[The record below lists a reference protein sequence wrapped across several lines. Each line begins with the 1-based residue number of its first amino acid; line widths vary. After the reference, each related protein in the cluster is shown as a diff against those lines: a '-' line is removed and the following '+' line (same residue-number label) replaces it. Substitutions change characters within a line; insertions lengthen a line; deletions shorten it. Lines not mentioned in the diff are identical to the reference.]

1 MTGDGMENEAETPE
15 KRGTQSRMQ
24 RRRMVIVAASAMGC
38 AAAIR
43 HFLIRAEPARQKP
56 ARRKSA
62 DSTGNLPDGW
72 RVGGASMAPTLF
84 GPHAELDCPA
94 CHIRWAVHWQPGL
107 RPRGDVVCWN
117 CGGLTPIA
125 TAALRPG
132 DAVRL
137 VADREPRN
145 FDPGELVAVKLPAN
159 APITAESGADTLA
172 VKRLVAGP
180 GQRIDHRDG
189 WLLVDGIPIGDAFR
203 QTLPP
208 DPNGVNRPDQYGV
221 NRPDQHGVNR
231 PDQHGVNRPDQHG
244 VKRPVTRS
252 WPALITV
259 HDDRHRAANQGSWW
273 EPARAKATRSND
285 AATLPI
291 AGPASRFRLAASDAP
306 APWLA
311 YRHRAVHDRLRPD
324 VIRDDFPCNA
334 TEVRGLVAVDRLRL
348 SLRLEAIRPG
358 TLQVAFRFGERLSIR
373 ELPFAGTGLTG
384 PGGLEDPEPKAS
396 PGRQI
401 DIDSESLGEGERPLA
416 GTAAV
421 DLPDGAQLAIRVV
434 AGEAIVSDLVVRRPL
449 AYRIDLRQAA
459 RFDWPIR
466 LGDGEYYVLGDNS
479 PLSIDSRHFG
489 AIRGEGLIGRIEPSE
504 PAMSPA

>member
-1 MTGDGMENEAETPE
+1 MTGDGMENEAETAE
-15 KRGTQSRMQ
+15 KRRTQSRMQ

-43 HFLIRAEPARQKP
+43 DFLLRPESARRQPARQKP

-62 DSTGNLPDGW
+62 DSTANLPDGW

-189 WLLVDGIPIGDAFR
+189 WMLVDGIPIGDAFR

-208 DPNGVNRPDQYGV
+208 NPNGLNRPDQYGV
-221 NRPDQHGVNR
+221 N
-231 PDQHGVNRPDQHG
+231 
-244 VKRPVTRS
+244 RPVTRS

-306 APWLA
+306 TPWLA

>member
-1 MTGDGMENEAETPE
+1 
-15 KRGTQSRMQ
+15 
-24 RRRMVIVAASAMGC
+24 
-38 AAAIR
+38 
-43 HFLIRAEPARQKP
+43 
-56 ARRKSA
+56 
-62 DSTGNLPDGW
+62 
-72 RVGGASMAPTLF
+72 MAPTLF

-107 RPRGDVVCWN
+107 RPRGDVTCWN
-117 CGGLTPIA
+117 CGGMTPID
-125 TAALRPG
+125 TAALHPG

-137 VADREPRN
+137 VADRDPRN

-159 APITAESGADTLA
+159 APITAGSGADTLA

-203 QTLPP
+203 QTLRT
-208 DPNGVNRPDQYGV
+208 DPNEANRPA
-221 NRPDQHGVNR
+221 
-231 PDQHGVNRPDQHG
+231 
-244 VKRPVTRS
+244 TTS

-259 HDDRHRAANQGSWW
+259 HDDRYRAANQGSWW
-273 EPARAKATRSND
+273 EPGLVKPSRSND
-285 AATLPI
+285 AAPLLN
-291 AGPASRFRLAASDAP
+291 AGPASRFRLAANGAP
-306 APWLA
+306 TPWLA

-334 TEVRGLVAVDRLRL
+334 TEVRGLIAVDRLRL

-384 PGGLEDPEPKAS
+384 PGALEDPKPKAS
-396 PGRQI
+396 PGGQI

-421 DLPDGAQLAIRVV
+421 GLPDGAQLAIRAV

-449 AYRIDLRQAA
+449 AYRIDPRQAA

-479 PLSIDSRHFG
+479 PLSIDSRDFG
-489 AIRGEGLIGRIEPSE
+489 PIRSEGVIGRIEPSE
-504 PAMSPA
+504 TALSPA

>member
-1 MTGDGMENEAETPE
+1 
-15 KRGTQSRMQ
+15 
-24 RRRMVIVAASAMGC
+24 
-38 AAAIR
+38 
-43 HFLIRAEPARQKP
+43 
-56 ARRKSA
+56 
-62 DSTGNLPDGW
+62 
-72 RVGGASMAPTLF
+72 MAPTFF

-107 RPRGDVVCWN
+107 RPRGDVTCWN
-117 CGGLTPIA
+117 CGGMTPID
-125 TAALRPG
+125 TAVLRPG

-145 FDPGELVAVKLPAN
+145 FDPGELVAVKLPAS
-159 APITAESGADTLA
+159 APITAGSGADTLA

-203 QTLPP
+203 QTLRP
-208 DPNGVNRPDQYGV
+208 DPNEA
-221 NRPDQHGVNR
+221 NRPDQHGVHW
-231 PDQHGVNRPDQHG
+231 PDQHGVHRPAN
-244 VKRPVTRS
+244 PS

-259 HDDRHRAANQGSWW
+259 HDDRYRAANQGSWW
-273 EPARAKATRSND
+273 EPARGKASRSND
-285 AATLPI
+285 AAPLPI
-291 AGPASRFRLAASDAP
+291 AGPASRFCLSASDAP
-306 APWLA
+306 TPWLA

-358 TLQVAFRFGERLSIR
+358 TLQVAFRFGERLVIR
-373 ELPFAGTGLTG
+373 ELPFAGPGFAGLG
-384 PGGLEDPEPKAS
+384 LAGLDGLETPEPKAAS
-396 PGRQI
+396 SRQI
-401 DIDSESLGEGERPLA
+401 DIDSEFLGEGERRLA

-421 DLPDGAQLAIRVV
+421 DLPDGAQIAAQIAVRAV

-449 AYRIDLRQAA
+449 AYRIDPRQAA

-489 AIRGEGLIGRIEPSE
+489 PIRSEGLIGRIEPSGSAT
-504 PAMSPA
+504 PSAQSGRFAGV

>member
-1 MTGDGMENEAETPE
+1 MGNDAETSE
-15 KRGTQSRMQ
+15 KRGTKSRMH
-24 RRRMVIVAASAMGC
+24 RRRMAIVAASAMGC

-43 HFLIRAEPARQKP
+43 HFLIRPDPAQQKPARQKP
-56 ARRKSA
+56 ARQKPA
-62 DSTGNLPDGW
+62 DSTESLPDGW

-125 TAALRPG
+125 NAALRPG

-145 FDPGELVAVKLPAN
+145 FVPGELVAVKLPPN

-208 DPNGVNRPDQYGV
+208 DPNGVNRP
-221 NRPDQHGVNR
+221 
-231 PDQHGVNRPDQHG
+231 
-244 VKRPVTRS
+244 VTRS
-252 WPALITV
+252 WPTLITV

-306 APWLA
+306 TPWLA

-373 ELPFAGTGLTG
+373 EIPFAGTGLAG
-384 PGGLEDPEPKAS
+384 AGLAGRGGLEGPEPKAS
-396 PGRQI
+396 AGRQI

-421 DLPDGAQLAIRVV
+421 DLPDGTQLAAQLAIRAV